1 MHCYADDT
9 QYYTADDP
17 DVLRAPDYLK
27 HCNNLWVGKS
37 VFQLTQDNT
46 EIIVTG
52 TDEWKEMAPTIYY

>member
-52 TDEWKEMAPTIYY
+52 TDE